1 MDHRY
6 STQVASDVTRDG
18 LGVELIDE
26 NGDVVA
32 EVFRSDR
39 DRTVI
44 VSTFNYD
51 IPLTE
56 MERLI
61 SRAKERLGPFTDGA
75 ALESALTVAP
85 RRVGDYPKEE

>member
-18 LGVELIDE
+18 LGVELLDE
-26 NGDVVA
+26 SGDVMA

-44 VSTFNYD
+44 VTTFNYD
-51 IPLTE
+51 IPLKAMELMLTRAR
-56 MERLI
+56 ERLEPFI
-61 SRAKERLGPFTDGA
+61 SGEP
-75 ALESALTVAP
+75 LESALVASP
-85 RRVGDYPKEE
+85 RKVGS

>member
-6 STQVASDVTRDG
+6 STQVASDVARDG
-18 LGVELIDE
+18 LGVELVDE
-26 NGDVVA
+26 KGSVVA

-51 IPLTE
+51 IPLKE

-61 SRAKERLGPFTDGA
+61 SHAKERLDPFIDGA
-75 ALESALTVAP
+75 ALDSALTVAP
-85 RRVGDYPKEE
+85 RRAGD